1 MGPSLEWGKGG
12 KDNIKKK
19 KEQRKRMKKKKQY
32 KE

>member
-19 KEQRKRMKKKKQY
+19 EQRKRMKKKKQY